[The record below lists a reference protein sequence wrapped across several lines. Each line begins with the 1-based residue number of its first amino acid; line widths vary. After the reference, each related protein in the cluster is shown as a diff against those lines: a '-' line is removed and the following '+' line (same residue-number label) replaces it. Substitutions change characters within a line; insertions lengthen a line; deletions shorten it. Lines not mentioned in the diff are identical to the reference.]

1 MKMNLQGFGNQL
13 NAVSLNFLDRF
24 VRIAEDIIHQRFID
38 VMQCAFAVAIG
49 MLMSSVVVH
58 IFFPEIGADWLDLVY
73 KLGGLSAFLLL
84 LFFAIYVTFKAGQ
97 SLDFS
102 DEFIPKSAL
111 RALELPPQTIDAKP
125 YDVIY
130 QLPGESK
137 DDFSLR
143 ARAVINKA
151 SHAVIIGFQ
160 DPLVVVKAGDES
172 VSALRG
178 EFPFEQSA
186 VAAQCFEES
195 YDDYIHYVAEFTN
208 GFKRHMRACMASSA
222 EFTLEQMYDKF
233 LPTRIPSNFKIRFV
247 QTLSIIGLLLLSNC
261 ELFGQTLQD
270 VLGRRASEVPERGQ
284 QVSYIVDNGRALTY
298 VADGVRNYV
307 QLFLDNQGGLS
318 KKARN
323 FQMVIAGDEV
333 VAKSDAIGHTTQ
345 ATRVGAST
353 EPAQTIRQI
362 PPRVDVRPDA
372 GIAVRVDPVSAN
384 QAIEDF
390 KQESKSLFADLW
402 AVLRAIL
409 RAFGQF
415 IIFLMVLLR
424 MFASQAANEMVST
437 YLGRI
442 WGGSFILSA
451 LMTLSAFQ
459 MFMAWIAGGY
469 LLCEWALY
477 LAAANISTPLWF
489 VLLLAG
495 SFVIVKASKWFVVSP
510 RDVVDGGKAA
520 AGGRGMVI
528 RD

>member
-1 MKMNLQGFGNQL
+1 MKMNLQTVGRQVNE
-13 NAVSLNFLDRF
+13 VSSNFFERF
-24 VRIAEDIIHQRFID
+24 IKIAEDIIHQRLID
-38 VMQCAFAVAIG
+38 VLQCAFAVAVG
-49 MLMSSVVVH
+49 MLISSAMVH
-58 IFFPEIGADWLDLVY
+58 IFFPEIGADWLDLLY
-73 KLGGLSAFLLL
+73 KLGGIAALLL
-84 LFFAIYVTFKAGQ
+84 LIFFAVYVTYKAGQ

-102 DEFIPKSAL
+102 EEFVHKSAL
-111 RALELPPQTIDAKP
+111 RALELPAQAIDAKP
-125 YDVIY
+125 YDVVY
-130 QLPGESK
+130 QLPNESGE
-137 DDFSLR
+137 DFSLR
-143 ARAVINKA
+143 ARAAVSKS
-151 SHAVIIGFQ
+151 SHALIIGFR
-160 DPLVVVKAGDES
+160 DPLVVIKACDES

-178 EFPFEQSA
+178 EFPFEH
-186 VAAQCFEES
+186 AAGAAECFSES
-195 YDDYIHYVAEFTN
+195 YDDYTDYVA
-208 GFKRHMRACMASSA
+208 GFVSGFRKHMRACMASSA
-222 EFTLEQMYDKF
+222 EFTLEEMYNKF
-233 LPTRIPSNFKIRFV
+233 LPSRIPSNFRSRLV
-247 QTLSIIGLLLLSNC
+247 QTLSTLALLLLSTC
-261 ELFGQTLQD
+261 PGFGQSLQE
-270 VLGRRASEVPERGQ
+270 VLGRRASEVPARGQ

-298 VADGVRNYV
+298 LADGVRNYV

-333 VAKSDAIGHTTQ
+333 VAKSSAVGQSAQ
-345 ATRVGAST
+345 ATRVGASADMQQ
-353 EPAQTIRQI
+353 PVKQI

-372 GIAVRVDPVSAN
+372 GTAVQIDPIATT
-384 QAIEDF
+384 QAIDEF
-390 KQESKSLFADLW
+390 KEESKSLFADLW
-402 AVLRAIL
+402 AVLRAVL

-415 IIFLMVLLR
+415 ILFLMVLLR

-477 LAAANISTPLWF
+477 LAAANISTTLWF